1 MIIKRVFSTHHIKNN
16 PNLKAALTNVESVS
30 SNHKKEVGN
39 KRIYEETNIYSE
51 SFKL

>member
-1 MIIKRVFSTHHIKNN
+1 MIIKRVFSTHHIKNV
-16 PNLKAALTNVESVS
+16 KAALTNVESVS

>member
-1 MIIKRVFSTHHIKNN
+1 MIIKRVFSTHQIKNN
-16 PNLKAALTNVESVS
+16 ISLKAALTNVESAT
-30 SNHKKEVGN
+30 HKKEVGN